1 MDIRPRA
8 AVFRLL
14 RALGRKRA
22 PAVALALGAAVALLA
37 SCETPREERQSSAA
51 AAPGPVAGGPEAPRS
66 GPRVVVL
73 GDSLTAGL
81 GLEASEAY
89 PALLQQRIDERGW
102 HFVVVNQGHSGD
114 TTAGALSRLESALDG
129 DVRVLVVAL
138 GGNDGLRGLPVEET
152 RRNLT
157 AIVKRA
163 RSRDIAVLL
172 AGMEAPPNYGEQYTT
187 EFRQTF
193 RDVAREEGVAFVPFL
208 LEGVAGD
215 PALNQADGIHPTAE
229 GAGIV
234 AGTIWS
240 ALAPLLDAARAS

>member
-1 MDIRPRA
+1 MRVHSGMSRIWFL
-8 AVFRLL
+8 VL
-14 RALGRKRA
+14 
-22 PAVALALGAAVALLA
+22 LLA
-37 SCETPREERQSSAA
+37 AA
-51 AAPGPVAGGPEAPRS
+51 CGSPEAPARRDDGGTPAAGAPAPS
-66 GPRVVVL
+66 SVVPAGASDARAGRLPKIVIL

-114 TTAGALSRLESALDG
+114 TTAGALSRLDSALDG